1 MQQISIQLSQLA
13 QNMVQSGYPTLKP
26 SVWMPLLRPSL
37 KNLRNAYRTDAVVSV
52 DYTQKKTAQAYL
64 LAYAP
69 YHIQQSF
76 ETLKT
81 LPSSVIKRLSK
92 QSTIELV
99 CVCGGPGPEVI
110 AFQLWLK
117 SHGIYPK
124 TLKVHVY
131 DKHAKGWNQFA
142 NFKRSPQLKGTKI
155 HWYYHAKDM
164 RSLSDFHA
172 VGLVDNPLATADVVM
187 VQNCLNEID
196 VSSPNN
202 TLLFKGMK
210 SKAAL
215 VVSDLSRYNSN
226 RRKMHSLR
234 RSLSGSHIVR
244 ELTDV
249 NFHTFSYT
257 TALERHLFSY
267 ESGARPRRNLRT
279 ATIYAIKR

>member
-13 QNMVQSGYPTLKP
+13 QNIVQSGYPTLKP

-37 KNLRNAYRTDAVVSV
+37 KNLRTAYRTDGIVSV
-52 DYTQKKTAQAYL
+52 DYTKKKTAQAYL

-69 YHIQQSF
+69 YHIQQSL
-76 ETLKT
+76 ETLET

-117 SHGIYPK
+117 SHGIHPK
-124 TLKVHVY
+124 KLKVHVY

-142 NFKRSPQLKGTKI
+142 NFKQGPQLKGTKI
-155 HWYYHAKDM
+155 HWYYHSKDM
-164 RSLSDFHA
+164 RSLASFHA
-172 VGLVDNPLATADVVM
+172 VGLEDNPLATADVVM

-202 TLLFKGMK
+202 TLLLKGMK
-210 SKAAL
+210 SKATL
-215 VVSDLSRYNSN
+215 VVSDLSRYSSN

-234 RSLSGSHIVR
+234 RRLSDSHVVGDISY
-244 ELTDV
+244 V
-249 NFHTFSYT
+249 NFSTFNYT
-257 TALERHLFSY
+257 TAIERHLFSY
-267 ESGARPRRNLRT
+267 ESGTKPRRNLRT